1 MKYKRNLMAGM
12 IALSFMATGPAVF
25 AAEDPV
31 PPSKV
36 GQYENQVSMRSYTK
50 GTVDTSQK
58 IHNKKHKR
66 NFRYPN
72 K

>member
-1 MKYKRNLMAGM
+1 MKHKRNLMAGM
-12 IALSFMATGPAVF
+12 IALSLMTTGSAAF

-36 GQYENQVSMRSYTK
+36 GQYESQVSMRSYTK
-50 GTVDTSQK
+50 DTADTSQK
-58 IHNKKHKR
+58 VHDKKHKR
-66 NFRYPN
+66 NFRNRN